1 MNAAAGRDVGA
12 PEATRRDIQAFWGE
26 VYRTAY
32 GRDPMLTPAGLDA
45 ALVELEDMFR
55 FQGHGAVVEM
65 PIAALDGRR
74 VLEIGSGSGGHSA
87 LFAKHGARMTSIDI
101 TWERAAAT
109 ARKFE
114 LLGDRG
120 RACLAA
126 QADAESLPFADGV
139 FDIVYSNG
147 VLHHTRDTERAVAE
161 ALRVL
166 RPGGLAVVMLYC
178 KSSFHYWFTLFFCV
192 GILKGRMFQGGAWLG
207 RATEWI
213 GSSRQT
219 VENPITRCY
228 TARGVR
234 RLFAACEDVRL
245 RKMGFF
251 FYAIPKIG
259 RLYRRFQIRHFG
271 LHPGG
276 MLVYGEPWPRTSP
289 LERRLGR
296 YIGFAWFIAARKPA
310 DMSGGAKWHREK
322 WKARS

>member
-1 MNAAAGRDVGA
+1 MTAAAERDSAGA
-12 PEATRRDIQAFWGE
+12 AATTRDIQAFWGE

-32 GRDPMLTPAGLDA
+32 GRDAALTPARLDA

-65 PIAALDGRR
+65 PIEALDGRR

-87 LFAKHGARMTSIDI
+87 LFAKHGARMTSIDV

-109 ARKFE
+109 ARKFA
-114 LLGDRG
+114 LLGPRG
-120 RACLAA
+120 GACLAV
-126 QADAESLPFADGV
+126 QADAERLPFADGA
-139 FDIVYSNG
+139 FDIIYSNG
-147 VLHHTRDTERAVAE
+147 VLHHVPDTERAVAE

-192 GILKGRMFQGGAWLG
+192 GILKGQMFRGGQWLG

-213 GSSRQT
+213 GPGRQT
-219 VENPITRCY
+219 VENPVTRCY

-234 RLFAACEDVRL
+234 RLFAGCEDVRL

-259 RLYRRFQIRHFG
+259 RLYRRFQTRRYG
-271 LHPGG
+271 VHPGG
-276 MLVYGEPWPRTSP
+276 VLVYGEPWPRTSP

-296 YIGFAWFIAARKPA
+296 HIGFAWFVAARKPGGRELSQCR
-310 DMSGGAKWHREK
+310 SGPAK
-322 WKARS
+322 